1 MRREALKGSKMRNKW
16 ISGYTVVALL
26 AVLNLAGCYEPVNF
40 PEVVSPPKPAVT
52 IVPAYYRIIGTSVQG
67 YPLVCQVIGTGPD
80 VALVMATIHGSEPAG
95 TPLVRRLAR
104 HLQENPELL
113 DGRTVVLLPVANPD
127 GMARENRYNA
137 HGVDLNRNFEAANRV
152 TDTHSGK
159 TALSEPESRAIRQIV
174 LDYKP
179 DRIVSIHQPLNCIDY
194 DGPAEP
200 LASRMAE
207 YCALPVKKVGAR
219 PGSLGSYAGV
229 TLGIPIITFEML
241 ETDSKLDSQTLWD
254 RYGKSLIAAVVYP
267 DKVDKVEPQRRQQ
280 KTVLSAGK

>member
-1 MRREALKGSKMRNKW
+1 MRNKW
-16 ISGYTVVALL
+16 TFGFAVGSLL

-40 PEVVSPPKPAVT
+40 PEVVSPPKLAVT

-67 YPLVCQVIGTGPD
+67 YPLVCQVIGEGPD
-80 VALVMATIHGSEPAG
+80 VTLILATIHGSEPAG

-104 HLQENPELL
+104 HLQENPDLL

-137 HGVDLNRNFEAANRV
+137 HGVDLNRNFEAANRI
-152 TDTHSGK
+152 TDEHSGR
-159 TALSEPESRAIRQIV
+159 TALSEPEARAIRQLV

-179 DRIVSIHQPLNCIDY
+179 DRIVSLHQPLSCIDY
-194 DGPAEP
+194 DGPAGP

-207 YCALPVKKVGAR
+207 YCDLPVKKVGAR

-241 ETDSKLDSQTLWD
+241 PADSKLDSKALWN
-254 RYGKSLIAAVVYP
+254 RYGKSLVAAVIYP
-267 DKVDKVEPQRRQQ
+267 DKVETKRQPVRAGQ
-280 KTVLSAGK
+280 TAGK